1 MRASAAVSVAV
12 DKGSPLSLVP
22 KMPQISSRTNARLNR
37 KFLSLASC
45 ILPQFEQRFSPYSR
59 AEHCLQVCVSIY
71 SPFVS
76 VLRLGKEVM
85 GVVSHNTSL
94 ESGQIGDKVEVLGVV
109 TYYYGRG
116 ETNWI

>member
-1 MRASAAVSVAV
+1 MS
-12 DKGSPLSLVP
+12 SPLSLVP
-22 KMPQISSRTNARLNR
+22 KIPQSSSRTNTRLNR
-37 KFLSLASC
+37 KLLSPVTWS
-45 ILPQFEQRFSPYSR
+45 LPQLEQRVSPYSR
-59 AEHCLQVCVSIY
+59 AEQCLQVCVSIY

-76 VLRLGKEVM
+76 VLRLDNEVM